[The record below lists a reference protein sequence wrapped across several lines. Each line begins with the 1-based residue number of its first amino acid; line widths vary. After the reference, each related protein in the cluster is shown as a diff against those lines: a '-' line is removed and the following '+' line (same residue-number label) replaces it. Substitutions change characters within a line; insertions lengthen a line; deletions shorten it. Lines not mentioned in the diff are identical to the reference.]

1 MFGLSFEK
9 IVLVGIIA
17 VIVIGPSRLPSYAQK
32 LGELVRLLRSQLD
45 VAKDRAAESLGAED
59 WQTLDPRQYD
69 PRRIIREALDEQAP
83 VRSAEGEPGAA
94 GAPTDTAAEAP
105 GRFVISGS
113 SGHPRKRLVAHT
125 TGGHLGAE
133 EGAAVGSTADR

>member
-17 VIVIGPSRLPSYAQK
+17 VIVIGPTRLPSYAHK
-32 LGELVRLLRSQLD
+32 LGELVRLLRSQID

-59 WQTLDPRQYD
+59 WQTLDPRRYD
-69 PRRIIREALDEQAP
+69 PRRIIREALDEQDP
-83 VRSAEGEPGAA
+83 VRSAEGEPRAVS
-94 GAPTDTAAEAP
+94 APTAEVP
-105 GRFVISGS
+105 GRYLISGS

-125 TGGHLGAE
+125 TDGHLGDE
-133 EGAAVGSTADR
+133 ERAAVGSTADR